1 MSDRIEAARELAKRA
16 HDGQLDKA
24 GEPYINHPL
33 AVASSVGDDESAMIV
48 ALLHDTI
55 EDTAL
60 TFDDLKDLLTAEE
73 LTALQLLTHDDA
85 VPYIDYVRAIK
96 QNDLARRVKIADLK
110 HNMDL
115 TRLPTIT
122 DADRERVETKYKPA
136 LEYLIDEKS

>member
-1 MSDRIEAARELAKRA
+1 MIDRIKAARELAKRA

-33 AVASSVGDDESAMIV
+33 AVASGVGDDEAAIIV

-60 TFDDLKDLLTAEE
+60 TFDDLKDFLTAEE
-73 LTALQLLTHDDA
+73 MSALKLLTHDKA
-85 VPYIDYVRAIK
+85 VPYVDYVRAIK
-96 QNDLARRVKIADLK
+96 GNDLARRVKIADLK

-115 TRLPTIT
+115 TRLPTLT
-122 DADRERVETKYKPA
+122 DADRERIETKYKPA
-136 LEYLIDEKS
+136 LKYLIDAKS